1 MKTFRRIGILTSGGD
16 APGMNAAI
24 RAVTRTAISCGVE
37 VIGIFEGYEGLIEGN
52 VRPFGLRDVS
62 NIVNHGGTML
72 YSARSPRFKEEEGMQ
87 AAIATCR
94 ENNIDGIVVI
104 GGDGTFRGATDL
116 SARGISCIGLPGTI
130 DNDITATDYTIGFD
144 TAMNTAIE
152 MIDRLRDTSESHS
165 RCSVVEVMGRDAG
178 DIALQVGIAVGAT
191 AAVVPEIPFDEA
203 ALIEKI
209 RASRELGKRNF
220 VVVISEGMGRDFGE
234 QLTEK
239 IEAETGVE
247 SRFARL
253 AHVIR
258 GGKPSLRDRLLASR
272 MGEFAVLE
280 LLEGRSNE
288 VICDVNNEI
297 CAVDI
302 DYSLILDR
310 MYKNKLKE
318 GDLDRFT
325 PEQVAEMQAACARRR
340 AQIESLYET
349 VIRLGL

>member
-1 MKTFRRIGILTSGGD
+1 MSRAAARYEMDMTTGPILPNMIRFAIPLMLSSLLQL
-16 APGMNAAI
+16 MYNAADM
-24 RAVTRTAISCGVE
+24 VVVG
-37 VIGIFEGYEGLIEGN
+37 
-52 VRPFGLRDVS
+52 
-62 NIVNHGGTML
+62 
-72 YSARSPRFKEEEGMQ
+72 RFAG
-87 AAIATCR
+87 
-94 ENNIDGIVVI
+94 
-104 GGDGTFRGATDL
+104 
-116 SARGISCIGLPGTI
+116 S
-130 DNDITATDYTIGFD
+130 
-144 TAMNTAIE
+144 
-152 MIDRLRDTSESHS
+152 TSL
-165 RCSVVEVMGRDAG
+165 A
-178 DIALQVGIAVGAT
+178 AVGAT
-191 AAVVPEIPFDEA
+191 GAVVPEIPFDED

-209 RASRELGKRNF
+209 RYARSVGKRNF
-220 VVVISEGMGRDFGE
+220 IVVISEGMGHDYGE
-234 QLTEK
+234 RLTEK

-258 GGKPSLRDRLLASR
+258 GGKPSLRDRVLASR
-272 MGEFAVLE
+272 MGEFAVME

-325 PEQVAEMQAACARRR
+325 PEQIAEMQAACARRR

-349 VIRLGL
+349 VNRLGL

>member
-24 RAVTRTAISCGVE
+24 RAVTRTALSRGVE
-37 VIGIFEGYEGLIEGN
+37 VIGIYEGYEGLIAGN
-52 VRPFGLRDVS
+52 VRNFGVRDVS
-62 NIVNHGGTML
+62 NILNHGGTAL

-94 ENNIDGIVVI
+94 ANNIDGIVVI

-116 SARGISCIGLPGTI
+116 TARGISCIGLPGTI

-152 MIDRLRDTSESHS
+152 MIDRLRDTSESHA

-191 AAVVPEIPFDEA
+191 GAVVPEIPFDEA
-203 ALIEKI
+203 ALIAKI
-209 RASRELGKRNF
+209 RHSRELGKRNF
-220 VVVISEGMGRDFGE
+220 IVVVSEGMGHDFSE
-234 QLTEK
+234 KLTAR

-258 GGKPSLRDRLLASR
+258 GGTPSLRDRLLASR
-272 MGEFAVLE
+272 MGEFAVQE
-280 LLEGRSNE
+280 LLDGRSNE

-302 DYSLILDR
+302 NYSLILDR

-325 PEQVAEMQAACARRR
+325 QEQIADMQAACARRR

-349 VIRLGL
+349 VNRLGL